1 MRTDVS
7 RQCRLTPSR
16 RCRDRFRAIK
26 SPKQTRPRSSPRELA
41 QHVSST
47 EHVSLIHCVTYG
59 VRSLRAVVGWAKAR
73 NTPCPRRR
81 CAGHGAPIDFC
92 YSARSEQRAFAH
104 PTTALFRPPTLAERA
119 TAGSSPPN
127 RGARRRVAR
136 NDAENDVPKSR
147 RLFGQDHATESKSL
161 EHDAIP
167 PNRIVRSCA
176 NPKVRTTSGRVR
188 HTMNQEHP
196 PICKNGMYSSSS
208 RGR

>member
-147 RLFGQDHATESKSL
+147 RLFRT
-161 EHDAIP
+161 
-167 PNRIVRSCA
+167 RSCA
-176 NPKVRTTSGRVR
+176 QVNELGARCDSTQSHRALVCEPESSHDFRAGAPHDESGAPS
-188 HTMNQEHP
+188 NL
-196 PICKNGMYSSSS
+196 
-208 RGR
+208 